1 MNYNLRHLRVFLAV
15 AEHGSITR
23 AAETCHITQPAV
35 TQAINKLEA
44 QCAMTLF
51 QRTPQGLFFSTAGE
65 VLAKRVRRAF
75 NILDEAIAEV
85 SGRLHIT
92 TTATQLH
99 ALIAMREA
107 ENFTLAAKRLGI
119 AQPTVHRT
127 ISHLEQDAGQV
138 LFTRTA
144 HGMVATKAAQ
154 DLAQAARLAFVELD
168 QAEPDLEELN
178 GREVGKIIIGAM
190 PLSRSRL
197 LPKAIAVF
205 RKLRPTVTLQILD
218 GPYNE
223 LLAGLRRGEID
234 LLLGALRTPLPVS
247 DIEQRYLFT
256 DSLALICRRDHPI
269 TKLNKVSEKSLSLYP
284 WIVAPAG
291 TPTRTL
297 FNHMFAKLGPDF
309 PASVI
314 ESASS
319 ILMRELLLLSD
330 HIGCISTQQAEIEA
344 RNHPIV
350 LLEKQLKN
358 TERPIGLTV
367 RSNWIPTRAQED
379 LIHALQQVSIDN

>member
-1 MNYNLRHLRVFLAV
+1 MNSNLRHLRVFLAV
-15 AEHGSITR
+15 ADQGSITR
-23 AAETCHITQPAV
+23 AANVCHITQPAV
-35 TQAINKLEA
+35 TQAINKLEKLSG
-44 QCAMTLF
+44 MVLF
-51 QRTPQGLFFSTAGE
+51 LRTPQGLFLSKAGD
-65 VLAKRVRRAF
+65 VLARRVRRAF
-75 NILDEAIAEV
+75 DILDIAIADV
-85 SGRLHIT
+85 SNRLRIT
-92 TTATQLH
+92 STATQLR

-127 ISHLEQDAGQV
+127 ISQLELDAGQT

-144 HGMVATKAAQ
+144 HGMIATRQAQ

-168 QAEPDLEELN
+168 QAEADLQELN
-178 GREVGKIIIGAM
+178 GLEVGKIVIGAM

-197 LPKAIAVF
+197 LPKAIAIF
-205 RKLRPTVTLQILD
+205 RKMRPTVTLQVLD

-234 LLLGALRTPLPVS
+234 LLLGALRTPLPVG
-247 DIEQRYLFT
+247 DIEQRHLFT
-256 DSLALICRRDHPI
+256 DSLALICRRDHPVM
-269 TKLNKVSEKSLSLYP
+269 KLGKVTHQELARYP

-297 FNHMFAKLGPDF
+297 FNHIFKSLGPGF
-309 PASVI
+309 PSSVI

-319 ILMRELLLLSD
+319 ILMRELLLVTD
-330 HIGCISTQQAEIEA
+330 HLGCISTQQAEIEA
-344 RNHPIV
+344 RNHPLAFIHAH
-350 LLEKQLKN
+350 LEK

-367 RSNWIPTRAQED
+367 RSDWVPTHAQED
-379 LIHALQQVSIDN
+379 LIRALEQVTSD